1 MTDVACDA
9 CCMRT
14 GISIN
19 ISASDRERLEAM
31 VAVRNSPQSMS
42 GARGSSCSAPWRGH
56 DGDHGWDRQIQD
68 LCLAMAAPP
77 GERTGTR
84 SPCQN
89 TKTVPGADMSH

>member
-42 GARGSSCSAPWRGH
+42 GARGSSCSAPMAPARWRSWLGPANPRPVSG
-56 DGDHGWDRQIQD
+56 DGSASGRAHRN
-68 LCLAMAAPP
+68 PVSVSEHKNRP
-77 GERTGTR
+77 R
-84 SPCQN
+84 S
-89 TKTVPGADMSH
+89 